1 MNLQREGRAGA
12 ELTPQ
17 HASLVVLAVACIAH
31 YWICRTLSSDVA
43 LDVDPINLVYGMRE
57 FNVAHY
63 APHPPGYLI
72 YIWLLRGLHSV
83 VGGDPFHTVQLA
95 ARLLS
100 TATIPLLYA
109 AVRILRPQNPTT
121 WAYAAALGAFHPFL
135 VFHAVDAQTHT
146 AEAFAAGLLLVGV
159 LRYRRQPSVAGATTL
174 GMLLAL
180 GSALRP
186 SFVVAGVGPVLW
198 AIGWRRTGH
207 LLAAGATSMVGAAAW
222 LWPTLQASG
231 GYARWKA
238 ANDALVEQVFVRV
251 NSPLS
256 ADSIHGFVLYNIAN
270 TSLWLALLA
279 APAPGAVAPAALVMI
294 ARIGSQRVPDPAYAQ
309 ARSIALWSVLPSA
322 VFYLSVFCYEPG
334 YLLGAMP
341 AVVTLTAIGASGVE
355 SLARRRVC
363 FGLGA
368 LAEIVILA
376 MPTAPPGVPIGKV
389 PSIPEL
395 VGREATYTEAL
406 TRVAERVPPGAKVL
420 YVTDYVDITFSRQL
434 PVHHPRL
441 HAMIIH
447 SEYWPIFERTT
458 IGVATQDD
466 WIPIPGPILLQPGPP
481 TIREVPFSYDFIV
494 VGLMASSDLRNELRK
509 HTTCNV
515 DEIEGE
521 TRVRVLPAQQ
531 CFPDGIIEAHG
542 EGIRFKLPDSTPAS
556 VARPTRG

>member
-17 HASLVVLAVACIAH
+17 HASLVVLVVACIAH
-31 YWICRTLSSDVA
+31 YWICRTLASDVA

-109 AVRILRPQNPTT
+109 AVRILRPQNPMT

-159 LRYRRQPSVAGATTL
+159 LRYRRQPSVAGAVML
-174 GMLLAL
+174 GALLAL

-186 SFVVAGVGPVLW
+186 SFVVAGVGPVVW
-198 AIGWRRTGH
+198 AIGWRRPAH
-207 LLAAGATSMVGAAAW
+207 LVEAGATSIVGAVAW
-222 LWPTLQASG
+222 LWPTLQASD

-256 ADSIHGFVLYNIAN
+256 ADSIHGFVLYNMAN
-270 TSLWLALLA
+270 TSLWLALL
-279 APAPGAVAPAALVMI
+279 VAPPVLVMI
-294 ARIGSQRVPDPAYAQ
+294 ARIGSQRAADPAYAQ
-309 ARSIALWSVLPSA
+309 ARSIALWTVLPSA
-322 VFYLSVFCYEPG
+322 VFYLSVFCSEPG

-341 AVVTLTAIGASGVE
+341 AVVTLTALGASGVE

-368 LAEIVILA
+368 LAEIAILA
-376 MPTAPPGVPIGKV
+376 MPTAPQGVPIGKV

-395 VGREATYTEAL
+395 VGREAIYTEAL
-406 TRVAERVPPGAKVL
+406 TRIAEQVPPGARVL
-420 YVTDYVDITFSRQL
+420 YVTDYIDITFSRQL
-434 PVHHPRL
+434 PLHQYRL
-441 HAMIIH
+441 HSMIIH
-447 SEYWPIFERTT
+447 SEYWPIFEHTT
-458 IGVATQDD
+458 IGLATQDD
-466 WIPIPGPILLQPGPP
+466 WIPVPGPILLQPGPP
-481 TIREVPFSYDFIV
+481 TIRDVPFSYDFIV
-494 VGLMASSDLRNELRK
+494 VGLVASSDLRNELRK
-509 HTTCNV
+509 HTTCSV

-521 TRVRVLPAQQ
+521 PRVRVLPAQQ
-531 CFPDGIIEAHG
+531 CFPDGVIEAHG
-542 EGIRFKLPDSTPAS
+542 QGIRFRLPDSSAAS
-556 VARPTRG
+556 VARPTRD